1 MHYNDDTSSTKGES
15 SPLRTAIIAILAVVL
30 VAFSVSPVAAQSP
43 AAALEQ
49 GAGGQLRLSQAP
61 APGPID
67 PERLRQIGSERTR
80 QFLLGAGL
88 MAAGGAVGFSK
99 QNWVI
104 EEGVLGIAIAALGLA
119 AIIEPVTWR
128 ELEVRTSVNGL
139 SLAW

>member
-1 MHYNDDTSSTKGES
+1 M
-15 SPLRTAIIAILAVVL
+15 RTAIIAFLAVVL

-49 GAGGQLRLSQAP
+49 DAGGQLRLAQAP

-67 PERLRQIGSERTR
+67 SERLRQIRTERTR

-128 ELEVRTSVNGL
+128 DLEVRTSANGL

>member
-1 MHYNDDTSSTKGES
+1 M
-15 SPLRTAIIAILAVVL
+15 RTAIIAFLAVVL

-49 GAGGQLRLSQAP
+49 DAGGQLRLSQAP

-128 ELEVRTSVNGL
+128 DLEVRTSANGL